1 MKISVVTIS
10 FNQAEFLGEAIRSVK
25 EQEGVEVEYIVV
37 DPGSTDGSRD
47 IIERN
52 RDAIAVAVLDPD
64 KGPADGLNK
73 GFAAASGDIFGFIN
87 ADDKLL
93 PGALKKISDF
103 FSDNPRIDVVCGN
116 GWIIDGDG
124 RPMRRIVPTRFS
136 RRLFVYGA
144 VTFFQQGM
152 FFRSA
157 AFRKTDG
164 FNLENRTCWD
174 GELALDMAMK
184 GCRFGRLFEDIAAF
198 RIHDASI
205 SGSGRLSD
213 AYARDLDRL
222 FAKATGRGRVAS
234 DLLFAALFRV
244 EKWLTSPRATFARL
258 GTALGAS
265 R

>member
-10 FNQAEFLGEAIRSVK
+10 FNQAEFLGEAIRSVR
-25 EQEGVEVEYIVV
+25 EQEGADVEHILV

-47 IIERN
+47 IIELN
-52 RDAIAVAVLDPD
+52 RDALAVAVFDPD

-103 FSDNPRIDVVCGN
+103 YSEHPHVDVVCGN
-116 GWIIDGDG
+116 GWIIDGEG
-124 RPMRRIVPTRFS
+124 KPIRPIVPTRFS
-136 RRLFVYGA
+136 RRLFAYGA

-152 FFRSA
+152 FFRST
-157 AFRKTDG
+157 AFRKSEG
-164 FNLENRTCWD
+164 FNTENRTCWD
-174 GELALDMAMK
+174 AELALDMAMK
-184 GCRFGRLFEDIAAF
+184 KCRFARLYEDIAAF
-198 RIHDASI
+198 RIHEKSI
-205 SGSGRLSD
+205 SGSGRLSE

-222 FAKATGRGRVAS
+222 FAKAMGRGRHATAPF
-234 DLLFAALFRV
+234 LAALFRA
-244 EKWLTSPRATFARL
+244 EKWLTNPRATLARL
-258 GTALGAS
+258 GTALGAA